1 MDQTTQSLLELARVT
16 LTDPREGARRVKALD
31 LPRAALW
38 QGFALVVVLSV
49 LLTEIGAMAT
59 PASRGMFELLR
70 LGPFYAG
77 ALQAL
82 FLFVM
87 VHAAHRI
94 GAAFGGR
101 GSFDDSLKL
110 MVWLQAM
117 LVALQAVQL
126 AAFLLV
132 PALAA
137 LLGIAALAWFFWVL
151 THFLM
156 VLHGFENRG
165 KVLFG
170 ILLTFIAVVFGLSL
184 LLTLL
189 GVLVVPEGMQ

>member
-1 MDQTTQSLLELARVT
+1 MDRTTQSLLELARVT
-16 LTDPREGARRVKALD
+16 LTNPREGALRVKALD
-31 LPRAALW
+31 LPRGVLW
-38 QGFALVVVLSV
+38 QGFALVVVVSV
-49 LLTEIGAMAT
+49 LLTEVGALAS

-77 ALQAL
+77 AVQAF

-94 GAAFGGR
+94 GVAFGGR

-110 MVWLQAM
+110 VVWLQAM

-126 AAFLLV
+126 VAFLLV
-132 PALAA
+132 PVLAA

-151 THFLM
+151 THFVA
-156 VLHGFENRG
+156 VLHGFENRS

-170 ILLTFIAVVFGLSL
+170 ILAAFVLLVFGLSL
-184 LLTLL
+184 LLTML
-189 GVLVVPEGMQ
+189 GVVVMPEGAQ